1 MLRKRKKNI
10 TDSIC
15 TYIYTYTERERERKE
30 EVKKNLVTDIRS
42 IVIGNGRLRRAAI
55 YIKVIRHVDSGFL
68 TLGLVLGLIS
78 WSTRSNFRSF
88 ASRWSINGKAFMSGG
103 QVSVPP
109 LKKKKG
115 SNLSLA
121 LFEISQSNVLVELV

>member
-1 MLRKRKKNI
+1 M
-10 TDSIC
+10 
-15 TYIYTYTERERERKE
+15 YIYIYAERERKE
-30 EVKKNLVTDIRS
+30 EVKKNLVTDVRS

-88 ASRWSINGKAFMSGG
+88 ASRWSINGKAFVSGG
-103 QVSVPP
+103 QVSAPP
-109 LKKKKG
+109 SLKKG

>member
-1 MLRKRKKNI
+1 M
-10 TDSIC
+10 
-15 TYIYTYTERERERKE
+15 YIYIYIYISERERERKE
-30 EVKKNLVTDIRS
+30 EVKKNLVTDVRS

-88 ASRWSINGKAFMSGG
+88 ASRWSINGKAFVSGG
-103 QVSVPP
+103 QMSVPP
-109 LKKKKG
+109 FKKG